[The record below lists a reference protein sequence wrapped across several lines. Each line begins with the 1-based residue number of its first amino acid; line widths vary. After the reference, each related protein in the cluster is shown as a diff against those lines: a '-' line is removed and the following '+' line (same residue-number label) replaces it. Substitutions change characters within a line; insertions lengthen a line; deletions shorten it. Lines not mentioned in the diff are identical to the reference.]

1 MLDQALQSKSPLLKW
16 DMIHEFMH
24 KKSNF
29 FTQGHAILFT
39 HTTTLILPDWALKI
53 FDLSSTP
60 SSFLLVMIPLPFPTT
75 SSTMNFSL
83 FAANQIHKNS

>member
-1 MLDQALQSKSPLLKW
+1 
-16 DMIHEFMH
+16 
-24 KKSNF
+24 
-29 FTQGHAILFT
+29 
-39 HTTTLILPDWALKI
+39 LKI